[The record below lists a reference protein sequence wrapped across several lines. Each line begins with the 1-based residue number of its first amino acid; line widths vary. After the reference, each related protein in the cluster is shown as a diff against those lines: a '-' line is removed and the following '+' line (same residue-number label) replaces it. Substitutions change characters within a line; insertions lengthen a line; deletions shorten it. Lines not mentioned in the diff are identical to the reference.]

1 MLLTP
6 LRALP
11 RSFTRST
18 TPALQ
23 HTIRAFSSTPSPSQK
38 LRIGYIPEHFL
49 TPLHFAHDKYGLS
62 SHAELI
68 PFPRGT
74 GTLIDAFHTRSIDV
88 GIGLT
93 ESFIVGLTN
102 TFGGSDWSDKPV
114 ILSSPDKFAQ
124 KTLKDI

>member
-1 MLLTP
+1 MG
-6 LRALP
+6 
-11 RSFTRST
+11 SEMC
-18 TPALQ
+18 
-23 HTIRAFSSTPSPSQK
+23 IRDS
-38 LRIGYIPEHFL
+38 
-49 TPLHFAHDKYGLS
+49 DKYGLS
-62 SHAELI
+62 SQAELI

-114 ILSSPDKFAQ
+114 GPTSMHTSRRSS
-124 KTLKDI
+124 